1 MAQTGFRRFTTIG
14 ASSVSAG
21 DVNDLINTATGE
33 VAFQDEGKFVE
44 LSLPRS
50 SDASGTIS
58 ALSEDIP
65 AGAKLT
71 GLQFRYPLRF
81 SATSMPT
88 VTIRARVKLSD
99 SNVGAWDTVTKNT
112 NTAIVMRTIGGDNN
126 NFLGITADPYNH
138 LALNA
143 LKFDF
148 YLYDISGFGSFDM
161 QVRLG
166 GINFGD
172 NISGIKGPS
181 PAVSVFYHA
190 PKVVITNPTRVVLN
204 NNKKVVIGHA

>member
-14 ASSVSAG
+14 ASSVNGG
-21 DVNDLINTATGE
+21 DVNDLINTATGL
-33 VAFQDEGKFVE
+33 VDFTTEGKFVE
-44 LSLPRS
+44 LSLPKS
-50 SDASGTIS
+50 ANSQGLIS

-65 AGAKLT
+65 SGAKLT
-71 GLQFRYPLRF
+71 GLQFRYPLRI
-81 SATSMPT
+81 SATTMPT
-88 VTIRARVKLSD
+88 VTTRARVKLSD
-99 SNVGAWDTVTKNT
+99 SNVGSWDVLTTSQNY
-112 NTAIVMRTIGGDNN
+112 AFQMREIGEDNN
-126 NFLGITADPYNH
+126 NFFGITIDPYNH

-166 GINFGD
+166 GINFSD
-172 NISGIKGPS
+172 NISGIRGPS

-190 PKVVITNPTRVVLN
+190 PKVVITNPTRVVLR
-204 NNKKVVIGHA
+204 NNKKTIIGHS

>member
-14 ASSVSAG
+14 ASSVSGG

-33 VAFQDEGKFVE
+33 VAFASEGKFVE

-112 NTAIVMRTIGGDNN
+112 STAIVMRTVGEDNN

-148 YLYDISGFGSFDM
+148 YLYDISGFGSADM

-166 GINFGD
+166 GINFD
-172 NISGIKGPS
+172 DDISGIKGPS